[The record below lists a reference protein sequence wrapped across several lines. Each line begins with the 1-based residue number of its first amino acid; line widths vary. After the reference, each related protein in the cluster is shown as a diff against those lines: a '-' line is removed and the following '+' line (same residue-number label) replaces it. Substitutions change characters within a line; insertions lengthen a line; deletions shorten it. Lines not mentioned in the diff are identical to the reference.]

1 MKSLDP
7 VRVYRTIIACRGN
20 ITRLLR
26 ELDITSTQLNIYLDD
41 NPGLKQAF
49 VNARESLVDQA
60 EEVLHEAIAAKKS
73 WAICFVLRSLGK
85 DRGYGAPSKKK
96 SCLLDMMPQFELD
109 LAQLSPAE
117 LARWE
122 QLQNICHGRP
132 DGTYPEFMQPLII
145 AEVDIKLIFTQCG
158 NNISNVADRLGITRD
173 QLLQFIA
180 RKPEWQNILYD
191 RRVELI
197 DFAEEMLQEALTD
210 QKAWAVRFV
219 AKTLGSTRG
228 YGDPKLDQT
237 KPARITGLDDP
248 KLKNLSDAQNTE
260 RINLTAKM
268 LAPPPSAPEEPTA
281 EMLPL
286 TAAAAAAPVKDA
298 PAMAI
303 PGPAEPIKNA
313 PVPVSGTNANGSTSK
328 PSACAPTRAGKHRG
342 ASADP
347 ADLR

>member
-1 MKSLDP
+1 
-7 VRVYRTIIACRGN
+7 
-20 ITRLLR
+20 
-26 ELDITSTQLNIYLDD
+26 
-41 NPGLKQAF
+41 
-49 VNARESLVDQA
+49 
-60 EEVLHEAIAAKKS
+60 
-73 WAICFVLRSLGK
+73 
-85 DRGYGAPSKKK
+85 
-96 SCLLDMMPQFELD
+96 MPQFELD

-145 AEVDIKLIFTQCG
+145 AQVDIKHIFAQCG
-158 NNISNVADRLGITRD
+158 NISSVADRLGITRD

-210 QKAWAVRFV
+210 RKAWAVRFV

-268 LAPPPSAPEEPTA
+268 LAPPPSAPEAEKAA

-286 TAAAAAAPVKDA
+286 TAAAAAKTVKDA
-298 PAMAI
+298 PAMVVVE
-303 PGPAEPIKNA
+303 PVEPIKNA
-313 PVPVSGTNANGSTSK
+313 PVPVSATSANGSTSK
-328 PSACAPTRAGKHRG
+328 PRHCAPTRAGEQRG
-342 ASADP
+342 ARADP